1 MERMKSI
8 VKEIKRLTDLSFDEW
23 YVLKEKL
30 NPILEWN
37 RKCKIKRDGGAI
49 SFLNRILEIL

>member
-1 MERMKSI
+1 MNAI
-8 VKEIKRLTDLSFDEW
+8 VKEIKRLTDLSFGEW

-30 NPILEWN
+30 NPILKWN
-37 RKCKIKRDGGAI
+37 RKSKIKRDGGAI